1 MEATPTT
8 NNLSFRAGNF
18 STLPE
23 ALDYAAQ
30 GQTGYNFYDGRGKLN
45 AVLSYAKLRDEAQAL
60 ARRLCSLGLE
70 RGARMALVADTHP
83 DFIRFF
89 FACQYAGL
97 IPVPL
102 PASVHMGG
110 RKSYV
115 NQLRRL
121 LLSCRATVAMATEDF
136 FPFLSEAAEGLSL
149 RFCGTPEAFAELPE
163 ASIPLSPMGPKELAY
178 IQYTSGSTRFPRG
191 VMITQKAV
199 LNNLSHIIKYG
210 SKIRPG
216 DRYAS
221 WLPFYH
227 DMGLVGLVLV
237 PVASQLSVDYLSTRD
252 FAMRPR

>member
-8 NNLSFRAGNF
+8 NNLHLRAGDF

-45 AVLSYAKLRDEAQAL
+45 AVLPFSKLRDEAQAL
-60 ARRLCSLGLE
+60 ARRLSSLGLE

-97 IPVPL
+97 VPVPL
-102 PASVHMGG
+102 PASIHMGG

-121 LLSCRATVAMATEDF
+121 LLNCRVSVRQRKASGCVFVALRKRLSSCRKR
-136 FPFLSEAAEGLSL
+136 
-149 RFCGTPEAFAELPE
+149 RF
-163 ASIPLSPMGPKELAY
+163 
-178 IQYTSGSTRFPRG
+178 R
-191 VMITQKAV
+191 
-199 LNNLSHIIKYG
+199 
-210 SKIRPG
+210 
-216 DRYAS
+216 
-221 WLPFYH
+221 
-227 DMGLVGLVLV
+227 
-237 PVASQLSVDYLSTRD
+237 
-252 FAMRPR
+252 